1 MIRVL
6 PIDGWP
12 CILLVTK
19 ITARFLRPG
28 GYFCAFLVPFY
39 ADKTKIENMKCEIK
53 KVNETGKVKTKMK
66 ILN

>member
-19 ITARFLRPG
+19 ITARFRAVIFVP
-28 GYFCAFLVPFY
+28 FLVPFY
-39 ADKTKIENMKCEIK
+39 ADKTKIENMKCKIK
-53 KVNETGKVKTKMK
+53 KVNKTGRVKTKMK
-66 ILN
+66 ILK